1 MKAALT
7 SPQLDVVF
15 RGAALTLSGVIQQ
28 CATHTPIGGSGWR
41 DYFELEA
48 VRCGD
53 QDLTD
58 IIEPGSNAWIELE
71 TIANRKQPN
80 DD

>member
-1 MKAALT
+1 MKGT
-7 SPQLDVVF
+7 PTPPQVEVVY

-28 CATHTPIGGSGWR
+28 CATHTPIGGSGWQ

-48 VRCGD
+48 VHCGD

-58 IIEPGSNAWIELE
+58 IIEPGSDAWVELE
-71 TIANRKQPN
+71 TIANRKQEQAE
-80 DD
+80 